1 MDCFYRPTFQAVK
14 LVSVGIRRGFDDKN
28 LFALAAYRSSVRGES
43 IKAGVSGM
51 ARDGF
56 KILDSDMH
64 VFEPYDLYLKYM
76 NPNWGERVPR
86 GVPRKKHGQIR
97 FTYADGKPIRLSGV
111 QALSAATPKP
121 VAGEASPG
129 EDGVAHRY
137 AKPFMRDYDPVS
149 QLEAMDVEG
158 LDVAVLFRTFPLHC
172 DDSLEAEYANDL
184 CCAWN
189 SWAADFCKADPKR
202 LRPSALITL
211 HDVDMALDETRR
223 AITELGAIG
232 LCLVPEP
239 ANGRHIHDRTYDPV
253 WREAEKLGVPVCFHP
268 AANPNID
275 QVVHRFKGHANEA
288 ILINAFRNPVELMLA
303 VGSFCAGGVLER
315 FPKLRVA
322 FLEGNCAWLPWAL
335 YRLDERWALRK
346 DYASEPLS
354 IKPSDYF
361 LRQCFISVDVEE
373 QLVTDVI
380 KRIGDDN
387 VVISTDYPHAD
398 SHWPDAVNHFMKI
411 EMPSA
416 SRRKIL
422 WDNCARLYGV
432 D

>member
-1 MDCFYRPTFQAVK
+1 
-14 LVSVGIRRGFDDKN
+14 
-28 LFALAAYRSSVRGES
+28 
-43 IKAGVSGM
+43 M
-51 ARDGF
+51 ARDGYR
-56 KILDSDMH
+56 ILDSDMH
-64 VFEPYDLYLKYM
+64 VFEPYDLYEKYM
-76 NPNWGERVPR
+76 DPKWGERIPR
-86 GVPRKKHGQIR
+86 GKPRTKHGQIK
-97 FTYADGKPIRLSGV
+97 FTYSDGRPLRLSGT
-111 QALSAATPKP
+111 QALAATTPKP
-121 VAGEASPG
+121 NSGESSPG
-129 EDGVAHRY
+129 EAQVAHRY
-137 AKPFMRDYDPVS
+137 AKPLARDYDAVS
-149 QLEAMDVEG
+149 QLAAMDDEG

-172 DDSLEAEYANDL
+172 DDSLEPEYADAL
-184 CCAWN
+184 CRAWN
-189 SWAADFCKADPKR
+189 DWMADFCKADPKR

-211 HDVDMALDETRR
+211 HDVDLAVDETRR

-239 ANGRHIHDRTYDPV
+239 SNGKHIHDRYYDPV

-268 AANPNID
+268 AASPNQD
-275 QVVHRFKGHANEA
+275 QAVHRFRGQSNEA
-288 ILINAFRNPVELMLA
+288 VLINAFRNPIELMFA

-322 FLEGNCAWLPWAL
+322 FLEGNCSWLPWAL
-335 YRLDERWALRK
+335 YRLDERWEMRK
-346 DYASEPLS
+346 EYCNESMS
-354 IKPSDYF
+354 MKPSDYF

-373 QLVTDVI
+373 NLVGDVV

-398 SHWPDAVNHFMKI
+398 SHWPDAVNHFMAV

-416 SRRKIL
+416 SRKKIL